1 MNAPILETAGTIF
14 FLVLDKTFKVI
25 DCMISRYDQQKSIS
39 NKNNNTGKKITTAT
53 N

>member
-25 DCMISRYDQQKSIS
+25 DCMISRYDNRRLLAIKIIIP
-39 NKNNNTGKKITTAT
+39 GKKITTTT